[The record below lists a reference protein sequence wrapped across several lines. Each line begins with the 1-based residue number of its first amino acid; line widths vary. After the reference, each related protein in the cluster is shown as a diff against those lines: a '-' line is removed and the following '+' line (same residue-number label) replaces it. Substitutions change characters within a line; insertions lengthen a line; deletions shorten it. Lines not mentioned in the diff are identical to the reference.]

1 MTPDQSSGHLLP
13 HTGASPDG
21 GVALGPS
28 HGAYSQLSTDIF
40 TDHGP
45 AQTATTS
52 TLSRPCAVPTSP
64 SRLANIRVRRANN
77 GSTLVQSPA
86 RAGHAARMRQI
97 FEDVGRDHQSPQPE
111 QGVSYPQLPNISRKA
126 SPPVE
131 HGRDEP
137 HFTPMSSP
145 AQRPKSQSMLRASF
159 RMVSHATQAKSPR
172 ISEQSSEAWSDD
184 SGYFITGSRNRTAS
198 LTGPPRDRIND
209 WLASTS
215 LYEQEICGI
224 EDVLD
229 YQSISVSPPRSP
241 PSRLTKSNVFD
252 KDIMQSPH
260 QISTITI
267 PDPFLESDS
276 SLRTSSLFKALPPR
290 QPRNRPYTPVQTRST
305 SPTTVTIR
313 PHQTQAKSPI
323 LEDGGVQLSPLSP
336 NVCIERGPSRYHSTR
351 TSPVKER
358 RAMRYTMN
366 ENEHYNGGVGLENS
380 KGKDVVNAEVQGSPL
395 APCKIGVG
403 TRFQHARHGVR
414 GEGRFGRCLG
424 T

>member
-1 MTPDQSSGHLLP
+1 VTPDQSSGHLLP

-28 HGAYSQLSTDIF
+28 HGAYSRSFTNDIF
-40 TDHGP
+40 IDHGHTP
-45 AQTATTS
+45 TVTAS
-52 TLSRPCAVPTSP
+52 TLSRPGVVPPSP

-97 FEDVGRDHQSPQPE
+97 FEDAGHDHQSPQLE

-131 HGRDEP
+131 HGRNEQYA
-137 HFTPMSSP
+137 TLAISP
-145 AQRPKSQSMLRASF
+145 VQRPESPYMSRASF
-159 RMVSHATQAKSPR
+159 RMVSHATQANSPR

-184 SGYFITGSRNRTAS
+184 SGYFIAGSRNRTAS

-215 LYEQEICGI
+215 LHEQETCGI

-229 YQSISVSPPRSP
+229 YQSTSHLPRS
-241 PSRLTKSNVFD
+241 SSWKDVFS
-252 KDIMQSPH
+252 KDSTQSPH
-260 QISTITI
+260 HISTTTI
-267 PDPFLESDS
+267 PDPFLEPDS
-276 SLRTSSLFKALPPR
+276 TLRISPLFKALPPR
-290 QPRNRPYTPVQTRST
+290 LSRNQPHTPTQTQT
-305 SPTTVTIR
+305 PSPTTVTIR
-313 PHQTQAKSPI
+313 PHQPAVNRPI
-323 LEDGGVQLSPLSP
+323 LEEGGIQLSPLSP

-351 TSPVKER
+351 TSPIKER
-358 RAMRYTMN
+358 RALRYTMN
-366 ENEHYNGGVGLENS
+366 GSENENENGGVGLQ
-380 KGKDVVNAEVQGSPL
+380 KGKGKEVGDAEVQGSPL

-414 GEGRFGRCLG
+414 GVGRFGRCLG